1 MITKEVSDAL
11 EQMLPVLEKHNVEVL
26 VIGGLAVGHY
36 GHNRISGGPVNGGI
50 KVDLDF
56 WYKPTTENYI
66 NLVKALKDLDVD
78 TAEIER
84 RAFDPKKSFLKI
96 PHKTFH
102 TDFLPQVMGL
112 DSFKESKKK
121 CTFLTIGDHQA
132 AVISREDLVK
142 NKQAVNRAIDK
153 SDIDALEK
161 QNKSRRIEDDQ

>member
-1 MITKEVSDAL
+1 MIAKEVSDAL
-11 EQMLPVLEKHNVEVL
+11 EQVLPALAKYNVEVL

-36 GHNRISGGPVNGGI
+36 GHNRISGGPVKGDI

-66 NLVKALKDLDVD
+66 KLVKAPKELDVD
-78 TAEIER
+78 TSELER
-84 RAFDPKKSFLKI
+84 RTFDPKKSFLKI

-112 DSFKESKKK
+112 DSFQESKKN
-121 CTFLTIGDHQA
+121 CSYLTMGDHRVP
-132 AVISREDLVK
+132 VISREDLVK
-142 NKQAVNRAIDK
+142 NKKAVNRAIDK

-161 QNKSRRIEDDQ
+161 QNKSQRLDDDR

>member
-1 MITKEVSDAL
+1 MIAKEVSDAL
-11 EQMLPVLEKHNVEVL
+11 EQVLPALAKYNVEVL

-36 GHNRISGGPVNGGI
+36 GHNRISGGPVKGDI

-66 NLVKALKDLDVD
+66 KLVKALKELDVD
-78 TAEIER
+78 TSELER
-84 RAFDPKKSFLKI
+84 RTFDPKKSFLKI

-112 DSFKESKKK
+112 DSFQESKKN
-121 CTFLTIGDHQA
+121 CSYLTMGDHRVP
-132 AVISREDLVK
+132 VISREDLVK
-142 NKQAVNRAIDK
+142 NKKAVNRAIDK

-161 QNKSRRIEDDQ
+161 QIGPVQRHGP